1 MTAMRSDIFVEFLI
15 CLRNSSKNLCTLTN
29 LIYTQKLKTMLMLF
43 SDCLY
48 ETTEAID
55 WKQVF

>member
-15 CLRNSSKNLCTLTN
+15 CLRNSSKNLCILTN

-43 SDCLY
+43 SDGLY

-55 WKQVF
+55 WEQVF